1 MKRAGRSSLRYF
13 NGFSLRGEEVLF
25 GDFLVQSDLCV
36 AGFSYGAQQA
46 LEYVYHTKER
56 VDRLILL
63 SPAFFQTQT
72 PAFIRTQL
80 RYFKADKEAYISQ
93 FLANVAFPSQE
104 DLSSYLHAG
113 SDEDLE
119 ALLRYRWEEEKLREI
134 TARGTVIE
142 VFLGGK
148 DKIVDTRAAL
158 AFFEPLAVNYYIK
171 EAGHLLRTGVM

>member
-1 MKRAGRSSLRYF
+1 LRYF
-13 NGFSLRGEEVLF
+13 NGFSLRGEEALF
-25 GDFLVQSDLCV
+25 GDFLVRSDLCV

-63 SPAFFQTQT
+63 SPAFFQTKP

-80 RYFKADKEAYISQ
+80 RYFKADKEADKEAYISQ

-104 DLSSYLHAG
+104 DLSSHLHAG

-142 VFLGGK
+142 VFLGGQ
-148 DKIVDTRAAL
+148 DKIIDAEAAL

-171 EAGHLLRTGVM
+171 EAGHLLHP